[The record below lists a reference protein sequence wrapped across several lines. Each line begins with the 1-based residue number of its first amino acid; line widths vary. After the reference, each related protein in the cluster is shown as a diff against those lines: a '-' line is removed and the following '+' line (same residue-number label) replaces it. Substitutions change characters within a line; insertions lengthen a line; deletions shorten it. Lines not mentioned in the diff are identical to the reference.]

1 MWSDNESSLDLLG
14 FRHLV
19 DVVMSIVRESAL
31 LPATIGVYGDWGS
44 GKSSLLRMVE
54 SELRKTPDDVLVLTF
69 NGWLFEGHEDAK
81 AALMGSILDALSK
94 DQTLTTKGKQLLAKL
109 LKRVNWLSLGGL
121 AVKAAIAYGTGDP
134 TVLGIPV
141 NAGAATAALEG
152 LKAAQDISAE
162 DVEQFIKEDSA
173 QERRRSVLEFRDDF
187 ARLLGESNRKRL
199 VVVIDDLDRC
209 LPETIIETLE
219 AIKLFLF
226 VPNTAFIIGADQ
238 RLVRY
243 AVRRRF
249 PELPGERSDV
259 GRDYL
264 EKLVQFS
271 VHVPPL
277 GRTEI
282 ETYMGLLFA
291 QKSVTADGKFEA
303 ARKSVIDCP
312 AGAVLT
318 ARFDH
323 ESAQR
328 SLGDV
333 STELA
338 ESLSLVRRIA
348 PTLATGTSG
357 NPRQC
362 KRFLNAMM
370 MRLEMARSRGVS
382 LQQRVLAKLMLLEYY
397 RPESFKEL
405 AKASQADENGK
416 SAEIA
421 KAEAA
426 LVPKDKGQG
435 EDEAEQRPG
444 VRGRGRT
451 AAAPP
456 EAKTGTDAV
465 GDIALWLS
473 DAWVQEWLS
482 IEPSLGA
489 VDLRPYFF
497 FSRDLLGPFAG
508 LSQRMSPRAQEVLAQ
523 IVHESQAVRD
533 LARKNA
539 SSLPPADASAVFE
552 ALADR
557 ARGEEDRTAPTSAF
571 QRCLDWVETR
581 PELFGQLMTLLVG
594 LPEQGVPFSVVP
606 RVVRMADDVPK
617 KGQAKAVLGKWSG
630 SGANLQLKGAATQQ
644 LSKL

>member
-1 MWSDNESSLDLLG
+1 MWSDNESSQDLLG

-19 DVVMSIVRESAL
+19 GVVTAIVRDSTL

-44 GKSSLLRMVE
+44 GKTSLLRMVE
-54 SELRKTPDDVLVLTF
+54 AEFRGSDDVLVLTF
-69 NGWLFEGHEDAK
+69 NGWLFEGYEDAK
-81 AALMGSILDALSK
+81 AALMGSILDALAK
-94 DQTLTTKGKQLLAKL
+94 DQTLTAKGKQLLARL

-134 TVLGIPV
+134 TVLGVPV
-141 NAGAATAALEG
+141 DTGAATAALEG
-152 LKAAQDISAE
+152 LKQVKDLSAE
-162 DVEQFIKEDSA
+162 DIDRVIRDDPA

-187 ARLLGESNRKRL
+187 AHLLGETKRKRL

-209 LPETIIETLE
+209 MPETIIETLE

-226 VPNTAFIIGADQ
+226 VPNTAFILAADQ

-277 GRTEI
+277 GRAEL

-291 QKSVTADGKFEA
+291 AKAVAETAQFEA
-303 ARKSVIDCP
+303 ARKAVIEAP
-312 AGAVLT
+312 AGAALT
-318 ARFDH
+318 ARFDQ
-323 ESAQR
+323 EAAQR
-328 SLGDV
+328 MLGAV
-333 STELA
+333 PAALA
-338 ESLSLVRRIA
+338 ESLELVRRIA

-370 MRLEMARSRGVS
+370 MRLEMAKSRSVT

-405 AKASQADENGK
+405 AKSCQSHADGK
-416 SAEIA
+416 SPELA
-421 KAEAA
+421 KAEAPA
-426 LVPKDKGQG
+426 ANGRIDGQ
-435 EDEAEQRPG
+435 AEKLG
-444 VRGRGRT
+444 GRGSAKGRAPSSAKEAP
-451 AAAPP
+451 AASDEVA
-456 EAKTGTDAV
+456 DV
-465 GDIALWLS
+465 VLWLS
-473 DAWVQEWLS
+473 DAWVTEWTT
-482 IEPSLGA
+482 IEPALGGE
-489 VDLRPYFF
+489 DLRPYFF
-497 FSRDLLGPFAG
+497 FSRDVLGPFAG
-508 LSQRMSPRAQEVLAQ
+508 LSQRMSPRAQETLGQ
-523 IVHESQAVRD
+523 LVHESQAVREVA
-533 LARKNA
+533 LKNA
-539 SSLPPADASAVFE
+539 ASLPPADASVVYE

-557 ARGEEDRTAPTSAF
+557 ARGEEDRTSQPSAF
-571 QRCLDWVETR
+571 QRCLDWVEAR

-594 LPEQGVPFSVVP
+594 LPEQGVPFSVAP
-606 RVVRMADDVPK
+606 RIVRMATDAPK
-617 KGQAKAVLGKWSG
+617 KAQAKAVLGKWAAS
-630 SGANLQLKGAATQQ
+630 STNLQLKGAATNQMT
-644 LSKL
+644 KL

>member
-1 MWSDNESSLDLLG
+1 MWSDNESPQDLLG

-19 DVVMSIVRESAL
+19 GVVTAIVRDSSL

-44 GKSSLLRMVE
+44 GKTSLLRMVE
-54 SELRKTPDDVLVLTF
+54 AEFRGSNDVLVLTF
-69 NGWLFEGHEDAK
+69 NGWLFEGYEDAK
-81 AALMGSILDALSK
+81 AALMGSILDALAK
-94 DQTLTTKGKQLLAKL
+94 DQTLTAKGKQLLARL
-109 LKRVNWLSLGGL
+109 LKRINWLSLGGL

-134 TVLGIPV
+134 TALGVPV
-141 NAGAATAALEG
+141 DAGAATAALEG
-152 LKAAQDISAE
+152 LKQVKDLSAE
-162 DVEQFIKEDSA
+162 DIDRVIKEDSA

-187 ARLLGESNRKRL
+187 ARLLGETKRKRL

-209 LPETIIETLE
+209 MPETIIETLE

-277 GRTEI
+277 GRAEL

-291 QKSVTADGKFEA
+291 AKACAEATQFET
-303 ARKSVIDCP
+303 ARKAVIESP
-312 AGAVLT
+312 AGASLA
-318 ARFDH
+318 ARFDQ
-323 ESAQR
+323 EAAQR
-328 SLGDV
+328 TLGTV
-333 STELA
+333 PAALA
-338 ESLSLVRRIA
+338 ESLELVRRIA

-370 MRLEMARSRGVS
+370 MRLEMAKSRSIT
-382 LQQRVLAKLMLLEYY
+382 LQQRLLAKLMLLEYY

-405 AKASQADENGK
+405 AKSCQSHAEGK
-416 SAEIA
+416 SPELA
-421 KAEAA
+421 KAEAPTPSGRSDDETEKPTTRSGA
-426 LVPKDKGQG
+426 KARVTSSAKD
-435 EDEAEQRPG
+435 AP
-444 VRGRGRT
+444 
-451 AAAPP
+451 AAP
-456 EAKTGTDAV
+456 EEVADV
-465 GDIALWLS
+465 VLWLS
-473 DAWVQEWLS
+473 DAWVTEWTT
-482 IEPSLGA
+482 IEPSLGGE
-489 VDLRPYFF
+489 DLRPYFF

-508 LSQRMSPRAQEVLAQ
+508 LSQRMSPRAQETLGQ
-523 IVHESQAVRD
+523 LVHESQAVREVA
-533 LARKNA
+533 LKNA
-539 SSLPPADASAVFE
+539 ASLPPADASVVYE

-557 ARGEEDRTAPTSAF
+557 ARGEEDRTSQTSSF
-571 QRCLDWVETR
+571 QRCLDWVEAR

-594 LPEQGVPFSVVP
+594 LPEQGVPFSVAP
-606 RVVRMADDVPK
+606 RIVRMATDASK
-617 KGQAKAVLGKWSG
+617 KAQAKAVLSKWAAS
-630 SGANLQLKGAATQQ
+630 STNLQLKGAAAAQMA
-644 LSKL
+644 KL